1 MTAASRAR
9 TDRDPTHWQGGRLL
23 LTGEKPAMPED
34 DDALQDLIAGDTAT
48 RETRCGFDADSEAG
62 QRRLAL
68 NPNCRG
74 ITVPELQSIDFDLIN
89 FSDFYEDLMKN
100 QKIPNTDTMVK
111 QVKDRIAA
119 QVQQQQGAA
128 K

>member
-23 LTGEKPAMPED
+23 LTGEKPATPED
-34 DDALQDLIAGDTAT
+34 DHTLQELMPDDTVA

-68 NPNCRG
+68 IREAAG
-74 ITVPELQSIDFDLIN
+74 
-89 FSDFYEDLMKN
+89 
-100 QKIPNTDTMVK
+100 
-111 QVKDRIAA
+111 RIC
-119 QVQQQQGAA
+119 QGR
-128 K
+128 KGVRQ

>member
-68 NPNCRG
+68 IREAAG
-74 ITVPELQSIDFDLIN
+74 
-89 FSDFYEDLMKN
+89 
-100 QKIPNTDTMVK
+100 
-111 QVKDRIAA
+111 RIS
-119 QVQQQQGAA
+119 QGR
-128 K
+128 KGVRQ